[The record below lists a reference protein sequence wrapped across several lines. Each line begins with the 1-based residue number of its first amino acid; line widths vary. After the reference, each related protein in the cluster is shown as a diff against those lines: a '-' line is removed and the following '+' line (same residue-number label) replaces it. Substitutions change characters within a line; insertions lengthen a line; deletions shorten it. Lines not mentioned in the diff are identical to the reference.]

1 MQLFFPATAFGVS
14 NRLRQD
20 LLVNDFTY
28 KAIAE
33 KKLVLFEKHFK
44 RTFLSINDLARSFR
58 WALEKYD
65 TMKGQK
71 WNVGD
76 EKLNHTKLDIANIIK
91 QKVDY
96 ELVIN
101 DELSHDKD
109 GRDYFVD
116 YSKIRSIGFEA
127 TESLEDGIDSLVKL
141 YQAA

>member
-1 MQLFFPATAFGVS
+1 M
-14 NRLRQD
+14 
-20 LLVNDFTY
+20 LVNDFTY

-65 TMKGQK
+65 VMKGQK